1 MAVTDMDMDT
11 VITADNRR
19 CRFKTFSGRSN
30 SMKEQEKYC
39 IVNGVK
45 YYVDEKKAYSVVKRV
60 FDVAASLTA
69 LILFFWVFAIIA
81 LVIKLNDGGPVFYV
95 SKRVGRFGKEFDFYK
110 FRSMHVNAEEMLGD
124 LLSQNETSG
133 QLFKMKNDPRITRVG
148 MFLRKT
154 SLDELPQLFNILKG
168 DMSFVGPRPPLVRE
182 VENYTEYSMQR
193 LSVIGG
199 LTCYWQISGSSSI
212 CSISASAA
220 CLRILRSCSRRF
232 LPSLRATARI
242 EKNMMIKGAVT
253 VLCACSFFCVQYRE
267 TYFSSGG
274 CTGKKHET

>member
-124 LLSQNETSG
+124 LLSQNETIG

-199 LTCYWQISGSSSI
+199 LTCYWQISG
-212 CSISASAA
+212 
-220 CLRILRSCSRRF
+220 RSEIDF
-232 LPSLRATARI
+232 
-242 EKNMMIKGAVT
+242 NGMIKLDMQYISERSVLTDLKILFKTIPAVIKGDGA
-253 VLCACSFFCVQYRE
+253 Y
-267 TYFSSGG
+267 
-274 CTGKKHET
+274 

>member
-1 MAVTDMDMDT
+1 MAVTDMDMDMDT

-19 CRFKTFSGRSN
+19 CRFKTFSGRNN

-199 LTCYWQISGSSSI
+199 LTCYWQISGRSEI
-212 CSISASAA
+212 DFNGMVKLDMQYISERSV
-220 CLRILRSCSRRF
+220 LTDLKILF
-232 LPSLRATARI
+232 KTIPAV
-242 EKNMMIKGAVT
+242 IKGDGA
-253 VLCACSFFCVQYRE
+253 Y
-267 TYFSSGG
+267 
-274 CTGKKHET
+274 